1 MCADFKTECVFP
13 ELTGRTVERVIRKGR
28 DWKLSVTESSYSLG
42 MEVGHQGNC
51 CDISSF
57 VSVTATKT

>member
-1 MCADFKTECVFP
+1 MCADIKSECLLP
-13 ELTGRTVERVIRKGR
+13 ELTGRTEEGVIRKGG
-28 DWKLSVTESSYSLG
+28 DQKLPVTELSYDLG

-57 VSVTATKT
+57 LFP